1 MSDNGTLERLE
12 KMDMR
17 ERIAIMAYESVK
29 SGAIRLSAFNAEC
42 DAIYGWIIGKPV
54 QSAGERLISSA
65 KKELRRSDLFG
76 IYPAKKDTRINTKIK
91 RALKKL
97 KGKRK
102 YTKKS
107 KYWAKKKSA

>member
-1 MSDNGTLERLE
+1 VSDNGTLERLE

-54 QSAGERLISSA
+54 QTTGERLISSA
-65 KKELRRSDLFG
+65 KKELKG
-76 IYPAKKDTRINTKIK
+76 IYGLYPAKEGRVGKV
-91 RALKKL
+91 LKTL

-107 KYWAKKKSA
+107 KFWAKKKK